1 MLSSEM
7 NVLIQRVESVLECR
21 GTILSVCLATRDE
34 YRI

>member
-1 MLSSEM
+1 M
-7 NVLIQRVESVLECR
+7 NVLIQRVESVLECSR